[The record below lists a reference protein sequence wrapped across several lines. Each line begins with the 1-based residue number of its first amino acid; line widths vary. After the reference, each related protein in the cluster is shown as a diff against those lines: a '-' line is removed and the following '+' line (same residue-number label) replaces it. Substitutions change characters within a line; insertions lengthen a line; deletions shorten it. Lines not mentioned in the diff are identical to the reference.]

1 MTIGRKLLWGSFGWA
16 LGGPIGAILG
26 YAYAQLT
33 EKDSAGYWGSGQTHR
48 STAYP
53 KTKPGD
59 FIVSLLVLFAKVM
72 KADDQLLK
80 SELDYVKSFLL
91 QQFDKSQVRDFMIIF
106 KDILQ
111 QDYPLKDVCR
121 QIQRSMD
128 HPSRIELIHV
138 LFGLS
143 RADGHVHPEEVRV
156 INTISR
162 YLNVNEKDFESIK
175 AMFIEDSRSSYTI
188 LEIKSSAKDNE
199 VKRAYRKMA
208 NKYHPDKVAHLGED
222 LRKLAEEKFKAVN
235 NAYQTIKKERGMK

>member
-33 EKDSAGYWGSGQTHR
+33 EKDSAGYWGSGQTYR

-59 FIVSLLVLFAKVM
+59 FIVSLLVLFAKIM